1 MADKKIRMSKKMIH
15 EMINQKK
22 INYLLFNS
30 WANYVNG
37 SKLESLSSKWL
48 YRECSNNPGL
58 WRLSGNM
65 AKDMTMILLKYKSH
79 TIHSITVQFKLI

>member
-22 INYLLFNS
+22 RNDLLFNS
-30 WANYVNG
+30 LANYVNG
-37 SKLESLSSKWL
+37 PKLESLSSKSL
-48 YRECSNNPGL
+48 CGECSNNPGL
-58 WRLSGNM
+58 WRMSGNM
-65 AKDMTMILLKYKSH
+65 AKDMRMILLKYKSH